1 MEHSAVPWHFGLSD
15 KNRAKLERVQKSALK
30 VILGKRYTTYSDAL
44 DKLNIESLEDRR
56 KSLCLKFAKKCLQVE
71 KLKKLFPRNV
81 KKHNMLKRGSEFV
94 KVNRSLTQR
103 YRNSAIPQMQRML
116 KGPGTLALNL

>member
-44 DKLNIESLEDRR
+44 DILNIESLEDRR

-81 KKHNMLKRGSEFV
+81 KKHNMLKRGSEFFKV
-94 KVNRSLTQR
+94 KD
-103 YRNSAIPQMQRML
+103 
-116 KGPGTLALNL
+116 